1 MWAIIKREISS
12 YFTSAV
18 GCVFLAAFY
27 GFASFYFYMYC
38 LMYQSASMTYV
49 FTSMFTITMF
59 LIPILT
65 MRIWSEEKKQRT
77 DQALFTAPVKLL
89 PITLGKYLAAIII
102 YAISLAC
109 MLVFAL
115 ILTFFG
121 SPDWTV
127 ILGNLLGLF
136 LLGSSLIAIGMF
148 ISALTENQ
156 MIAAIGG
163 FVVAIFVSLMDTI
176 ANAIPIDFISKMIA
190 SASFNAH
197 YTNFTVGILDLSGV
211 IFFLSI
217 IALFVFLTTRIFE
230 KKRWG

>member
-18 GCVFLAAFY
+18 GWVFLAAFY

>member
-12 YFTSAV
+12 YFTSAI
-18 GCVFLAAFY
+18 GWVFLAAFY
-27 GFASFYFYMYC
+27 AFAGWYFYAYC
-38 LMYQSASMTYV
+38 LMGQTSSMTYA
-49 FTSMFTITMF
+49 FASMFTITMF
-59 LIPILT
+59 LVPILT

-89 PITLGKYLAAIII
+89 PITLGKYFAALAI
-102 YAISLAC
+102 YAISLAS

-127 ILGNLLGLF
+127 IIGNLIGLF
-136 LLGSSLIAIGMF
+136 LLGAALIAIGMF

-156 MIAAIGG
+156 VIAAIGG
-163 FVVAIFVSLMDTI
+163 FVVAIFVTLIDTI
-176 ANAIPIDFISKMIA
+176 ANAIPVAFISKIIA
-190 SASFNAH
+190 SMSFNAH
-197 YTNFTVGILDLSGV
+197 YNNFTVGILDLSGV
-211 IFFLSI
+211 VFFLSV

-230 KKRWG
+230 KKRWS

>member
-1 MWAIIKREISS
+1 MWASIKREISS

-18 GCVFLAAFY
+18 GWVFLAAFY

-89 PITLGKYLAAIII
+89 PITLGKYFAAIII

-121 SPDWTV
+121 SPDWPV
-127 ILGNLLGLF
+127 VLGNLLGLF

-176 ANAIPIDFISKMIA
+176 ASAIPIDFISQIIA

>member
-18 GCVFLAAFY
+18 GWVFLAAFY

-102 YAISLAC
+102 YAISLPC

>member
-18 GCVFLAAFY
+18 GWVFLAAFY
-27 GFASFYFYMYC
+27 GFASFYF
-38 LMYQSASMTYV
+38 

>member
-18 GCVFLAAFY
+18 GWVFLAAFY

-49 FTSMFTITMF
+49 FPSMFTITMF